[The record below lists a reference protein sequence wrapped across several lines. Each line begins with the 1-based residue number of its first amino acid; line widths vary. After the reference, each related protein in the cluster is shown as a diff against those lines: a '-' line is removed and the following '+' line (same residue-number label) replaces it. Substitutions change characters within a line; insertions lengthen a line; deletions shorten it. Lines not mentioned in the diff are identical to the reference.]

1 MIYNKL
7 VRDRIPE
14 IIASEGKR
22 YRVRTLD
29 TEEFVARLR
38 EKLDEEIAEYRR
50 AETSAEAIEEL
61 ADILEVIYHL
71 AAVHGSTVE
80 ELEAVRIRKRVK
92 RGGFEK
98 RLFLVE
104 ADE

>member
-1 MIYNKL
+1 VIYKKL

-14 IIASEGKR
+14 IIASEGKQ
-22 YRVRTLD
+22 YQVRILD
-29 TEEFVARLR
+29 TEEFVARLG

-50 AETSAEAIEEL
+50 AKTPAEAIEEL

-71 AAVHGSTVE
+71 AEVHGSTVE
-80 ELEAVRIRKRVK
+80 ELEAVRIRKRDK

>member
-14 IIASEGKR
+14 IMENAGKSC
-22 YRVRTLD
+22 RVRTLD
-29 TEEFVARLR
+29 TEEFVVRLR

-50 AETSAEAIEEL
+50 AEASAEAIEEL

-71 AAVHGSTVE
+71 AEVHGYTVD
-80 ELEAVRIRKRVK
+80 ELEAARIRKRDK
-92 RGGFEK
+92 RGGFGQ
-98 RLFLVE
+98 RLFLIE